1 MSKQPESGP
10 PQAPATPWSNVREL
24 RLFVF
29 ALFFIFGGITSLN
42 DVIIPKL
49 KGLFILSYAEVMLVQ
64 TAFFAA
70 YFLISIP
77 GAEIVRHIGYMR
89 TATLGLLT
97 MMVGCLLFVPAS
109 SAGSFGLF
117 LGALF
122 VLASG
127 ITIVQVVANP
137 LISMLGDP
145 RTAHSRLT
153 FAQAFNSL
161 GTTVFPYVG
170 SILIL
175 GSLATVDPKTLTGAA
190 LNAYRTAET
199 HTIVTTYLGLAAILL
214 IVAIAVWLH
223 RNRLKEQHDHSGGMF
238 HAFGLLHSRASHS
251 VRCASSCMS
260 AQRSRSARCW

>member
-1 MSKQPESGP
+1 MNPHISAPRAVPQGSAP
-10 PQAPATPWSNVREL
+10 PAVPQGSAGTSAPAPSEGSFREL

-49 KGLFILSYAEVMLVQ
+49 KELFTLSYAQVMLVQ

-70 YFLISIP
+70 YLLISIP
-77 GAEIVRHIGYMR
+77 GAAIVRRIGYLR
-89 TATLGLLT
+89 TATVGLLT

-109 SAGSFGLF
+109 SAAVFIVF

-137 LISMLGDP
+137 LISLLGAP
-145 RTAHSRLT
+145 ATAHSRLT

-170 SILIL
+170 SSLIL
-175 GSLATVDPKTLTGAA
+175 GLSPPSI
-190 LNAYRTAET
+190 R
-199 HTIVTTYLGLAAILL
+199 
-214 IVAIAVWLH
+214 
-223 RNRLKEQHDHSGGMF
+223 RR
-238 HAFGLLHSRASHS
+238 SRARHS
-251 VRCASSCMS
+251 PPTAPPRHT
-260 AQRSRSARCW
+260 RS